1 MECTTRSR
9 ILRVVAISDTHG
21 LHDQIEVPPGDF
33 LVHAGDLTNTGTLAQ
48 IRAFDDWLGALPHRH
63 KIVIA
68 GNHDFA
74 FEREPE
80 AARELLCSCVY
91 LQDEAVTLE
100 GVRFYGSPWQP
111 WFYDWAFNLPR
122 GEALRERWE
131 RIPADT
137 DVLIT
142 HGPPQGHGGVTRSGE
157 DAGCEELIE
166 AVERRVRPAYH
177 VFGHIH
183 EAYGVTTNGTTTFV
197 NASVCTLAY
206 VPSNAPVVFE
216 VTRESAH
223 RSRTGHGSF

>member
-1 MECTTRSR
+1 MPSHESKT
-9 ILRVVAISDTHG
+9 LRVVAVADTHG

-33 LVHAGDLTNTGTLAQ
+33 FVHAGDLTREGRLED
-48 IRAFDDWLGALPHRH
+48 IRVFDDWLATLEHRH

-74 FEREPE
+74 FERKAEAQ
-80 AARELLCSCVY
+80 AARELVRSGVY

-122 GEALRERWE
+122 GEPLREKWE
-131 RIPADT
+131 RIRSDT
-137 DVLIT
+137 HVLIT
-142 HGPPQGHGGVTRSGE
+142 HGPPQGHGGVTQSGV
-157 DAGCEELIE
+157 DAGCEELLA
-166 AVERRVRPAYH
+166 AVERIRPAYH

-183 EAYGVTTNGTTTFV
+183 EAYGVTSNGETTFV

-206 VPSNAPVVFE
+206 QPTNAPVVFDIT
-216 VTRESAH
+216 VPLVDPSDP
-223 RSRTGHGSF
+223 